1 MGGRRAKTPL
11 LGALVTRRWW
21 LVARRRASGVEMD
34 VRDSDSG
41 RVAEQSRPELD
52 GRAVYAKACKR
63 MGKGGVSR
71 STKAPAPHSEAR
83 PERCPLCPSVSS
95 RHLGEIGNRV
105 PCPRP

>member
-1 MGGRRAKTPL
+1 MTMGGRRAKTPL

-71 STKAPAPHSEAR
+71 STKAPAPLRGAPR
-83 PERCPLCPSVSS
+83 ALP
-95 RHLGEIGNRV
+95 IV
-105 PCPRP
+105 PVRQFASFG